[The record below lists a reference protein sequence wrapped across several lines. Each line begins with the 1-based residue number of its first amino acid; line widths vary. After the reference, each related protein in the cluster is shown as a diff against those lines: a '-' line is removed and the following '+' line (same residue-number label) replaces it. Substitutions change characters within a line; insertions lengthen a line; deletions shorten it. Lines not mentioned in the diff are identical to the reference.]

1 MGAETSS
8 SSADPAYFRWWH
20 AVLIFLLANG
30 LSALPA
36 VVLGATAFTNSFSE
50 PAVAPPD
57 WLFAPLWF
65 FLNVTSLIALSVI
78 ANAPQRTIQ
87 RRIFLASEAVGWGLY
102 SIFTTVYFLLRSPS
116 LGAIDT
122 LAGLVVGVRQPG
134 LRCPDR
140 CQGGNVDPAAGAVAA
155 AGFLCGNPGRPPQ
168 HRSVP
173 GWLRRLMADG

>member
-8 SSADPAYFRWWH
+8 STADPAYFRWWH

-122 LAGLVVGVRQPG
+122 LAGLVVGVVSLVCAVRIDARAG
-134 LRCPDR
+134 TLILLRVLWLLLASYVAI
-140 CQGGNVDPAAGAVAA
+140 QVALHNTDPFL
-155 AGFLCGNPGRPPQ
+155 AGFRG
-168 HRSVP
+168 
-173 GWLRRLMADG
+173 